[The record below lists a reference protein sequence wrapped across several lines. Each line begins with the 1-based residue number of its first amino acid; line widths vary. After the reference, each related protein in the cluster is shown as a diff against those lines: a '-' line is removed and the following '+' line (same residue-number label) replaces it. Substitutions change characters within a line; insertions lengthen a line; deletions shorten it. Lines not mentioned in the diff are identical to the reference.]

1 MFTIFSTKDS
11 VLLQSWEEDYLR
23 TMLAAYSVT
32 QNGLWL
38 QLLPWTRFK
47 FKWCHDMTAE
57 NGVMGCFT
65 PLHPDT
71 IFLQPWENAD
81 IAIKNPSG
89 RSDWIEQIFPTIVH
103 ELAHARQWQ
112 KSKIAYVICSLPG
125 LRELTL
131 ENGANRAQKDSQPFT
146 DGWIRKQD
154 YLFAAAHGMAEKIF
168 EEEENADRRPS
179 N

>member
-23 TMLAAYSVT
+23 KMLAAYSVT

-47 FKWCHDMTAE
+47 FKWCHAMTGD

-71 IFLQPWENAD
+71 IFLQPYANAEFE
-81 IAIKNPSG
+81 IKDPSG
-89 RSDWIEQIFPTIVH
+89 RSNWIDYLFPTIIH
-103 ELAHARQWQ
+103 ELCHARQWQ
-112 KSKIAYVICSLPG
+112 QVKIFYIICSLPG

-131 ENGANRAQKDSQPFT
+131 EADANRAQKASQPFT

-154 YLFAAAHGMAEKIF
+154 YLFAAARGMAEKII
-168 EEEENADRRPS
+168 EEDK
-179 N
+179 